1 MRRSLVAGMVSGIL
15 GGVIRGIVEEKVYVL
30 RDMKAYRTQ
39 KLELAITL
47 RSQPE
52 RLMLSME
59 RTAKW
64 AGLGAVFCCLYTAGT
79 CMFDTEQL
87 GVFGVGLS
95 AGPAGAVTGALS
107 GSGFTRWRQQPQ
119 ARLVHLGGAAQ
130 GAGVG
135 VVLAWIYECHREGMF
150 QDAQLWPSFPGA
162 DEQPVESPRYARELE
177 ERHEETQPR
186 SQFGGEGDGA

>member
-1 MRRSLVAGMVSGIL
+1 MIEGEEPSPLENKWLEEDGSCGARMRRGLVAGMVSGIL

-107 GSGFTRWRQQPQ
+107 
-119 ARLVHLGGAAQ
+119 AH
-130 GAGVG
+130 VG
-135 VVLAWIYECHREGMF
+135 PSREM
-150 QDAQLWPSFPGA
+150 
-162 DEQPVESPRYARELE
+162 
-177 ERHEETQPR
+177 
-186 SQFGGEGDGA
+186 